1 MWKLIMDLVTGMNA
15 SKDASSINPL
25 QVLSVVRSASSALL
39 AQATLH
45 AQLAQV
51 EWEEEKQRLSSM
63 LIFTL
68 MGFACF
74 LCLLFFV
81 GAFVLTLSW
90 DTQYRIPVFVALIF
104 CYFLALL
111 WAGFKLYALAQKGSD
126 SFAGTRAEIAADIA
140 LIKRAL

>member
-1 MWKLIMDLVTGMNA
+1 MWKLIMGIVNSMNA
-15 SKDASSINPL
+15 GKDAGSMNPL
-25 QVLSVVRSASSALL
+25 QVLSVARSASSALF
-39 AQATLH
+39 AQVTLH

-63 LIFTL
+63 LVFML

-74 LCLLFFV
+74 LCLLFFI

-90 DTQYRIPVFVALIF
+90 DTQFRIPVFIALIF

-111 WAGFKLYALAQKGSD
+111 WAGFKLHLLAEQGSN

>member
-1 MWKLIMDLVTGMNA
+1 MDLVTGMNA